1 MLQARLI
8 STDSRQ
14 TYNSNSKGYKMK
26 KMLLTG
32 MFLIAIAGIVV
43 AGRNITI
50 KGSDTLVRLGQRW
63 AEEYMKQNPGVVIQV
78 SGGGSGTGIAALL
91 NGTTD
96 ICEASRDM
104 KEKEYKLA
112 ERKGIEPL
120 RVSVALDG
128 IAVFLNKGNSV
139 KELSFAQLKGIYTG
153 AITNWKEVG
162 GTDTRII
169 LYGRENNSG
178 TYAFFKKQ
186 VLNKEDYSEY
196 TQTLPGTASVVNAV
210 SKDKNGIGYGGI
222 AWATGVRFAAVRKAD
237 ADSAILPSVES
248 ISSGDYPISRDLYW
262 FFNGKPT
269 GELKTLV
276 NWALSEEGQ
285 EIAEAMD
292 YIPLPKERAKAGMID

>member
-1 MLQARLI
+1 
-8 STDSRQ
+8 
-14 TYNSNSKGYKMK
+14 MK

-32 MFLIAIAGIVV
+32 MFLIAIAGIIV

-292 YIPLPKERAKAGMID
+292 YIPLPKERAQAGMID